1 MKNKQTSE
9 YLSEFLRF
17 VDSVNREYSSA
28 YQAVGVA
35 DKATQDYLHQLE
47 LGEYSSRQRT
57 ATALANNLKERREN
71 KDIVAILKP
80 IYDFICGKPQIIN
93 ELKKILGEVR
103 KQEGNKARYY
113 YPRVVEDIEISR
125 QQTSR

>member
-1 MKNKQTSE
+1 MKNKQSSE

-17 VDSVNREYSSA
+17 IESVNKEYSSS

-35 DKATQDYLHQLE
+35 DKVTQDYLHQLE

-71 KDIVAILKP
+71 KDVIAILKP
-80 IYDFICGKPQIIN
+80 IYDFISTKPQVIN

-113 YPRVVEDIEISR
+113 YPRVVEDLEISR